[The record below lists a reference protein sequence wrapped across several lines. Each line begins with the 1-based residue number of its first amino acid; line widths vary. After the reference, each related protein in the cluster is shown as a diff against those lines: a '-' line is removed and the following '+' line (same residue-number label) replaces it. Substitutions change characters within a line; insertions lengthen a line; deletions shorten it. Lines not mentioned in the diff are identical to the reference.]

1 LDENMQTLSA
11 RRYAL
16 AFLFAAGL
24 LAAPQTANAAPPKV
38 SGPPDDLHFVLP
50 AGTACP
56 GFELHADGT
65 DSQVLTTTFTN
76 SAGDVVRT
84 FASGKGYNLTYTNA
98 QTNATVSFP
107 SSQITE
113 DTIFHKDGTRTVT
126 NTGDFGIIMF
136 PTDIPAGP
144 STTQYSGRVVYT
156 ADADNNF
163 KILRV
168 KATEFDVCEALS

>member
-1 LDENMQTLSA
+1 MKTLSA

-16 AFLFAAGL
+16 ATLFAAGL
-24 LAAPQTANAAPPKV
+24 LAAPQTAYAAPPTL
-38 SGPPDDLHFVLP
+38 SGPPEDLHLVLP

-65 DSQVLTTTFTN
+65 GSQTVMKTFT
-76 SAGDVVRT
+76 SKDGTVLRT
-84 FASGKGYNLTYTNA
+84 FMSGKGYNLTYTNA
-98 QTNATVSFP
+98 DTNASISFP
-107 SSQITE
+107 SSEITE
-113 DTIFHKDGTRTVT
+113 DVIFHRDGTRTVT
-126 NTGDFGIIMF
+126 NTGQFGIIMF

-163 KILRV
+163 EILRT
-168 KATEFDVCEALS
+168 KATEIDICAALD